1 MILKSKPTIKKNVR
15 VADYIA
21 VEGTNQY
28 WLTEDDG
35 KVIAKHTAN
44 VRWQGKGSPYPTPP
58 GGPWKMR
65 FVSGHPKF
73 GDSWIID
80 TNREGDVMCH
90 YAKLLSNGCFIL
102 NPNPEGQALY
112 AELLKAKDSLTAYQ
126 AEPVDERSAA
136 DKNEFPIEYSKMTKK
151 IT

>member
-15 VADYIA
+15 VEDYTA
-21 VEGTNQY
+21 TEGTNKY

-35 KVIAKHTAN
+35 KVVATHVAI

-65 FVSGHPKF
+65 FVKAHPKF

-80 TNREGDVMCH
+80 TNRESDVMAH
-90 YAKLLSNGCFIL
+90 FALLLSNGCFIF
-102 NPNPEGQALY
+102 NKNESGKAFF
-112 AELLKAKDSLTAYQ
+112 AELMKYKDNLVAVQ
-126 AEPVDERSAA
+126 MEPVDERSDA
-136 DKNEFPIEYSKMTKK
+136 DKNEFPIDYAKMTKK